1 MLQKGAARLMTIQ
14 EVLIFCNDRSKK
26 DKYFVAPITIIKQFE
41 QEKITY
47 YLDNNGNIT
56 VLGKIFKIERG
67 G

>member
-1 MLQKGAARLMTIQ
+1 MTIQ

-47 YLDNNGNIT
+47 QLDNDNVI

-67 G
+67 E